1 MDIPITDIRAL
12 LDGYRHRLYT
22 PEQVMDETFE
32 RIDSNG
38 DDRVW
43 ITRLDRQRVR
53 DQVNKLPANPSADD
67 LAAYPLYG
75 VPFAVKDNID
85 VQGLPT
91 TAGCAAFAYVA
102 QATAP
107 VVEALLNAGAI
118 LFGKTNMTQFA
129 LGLAGER
136 SPYGIPRN
144 RFDAEYITGGS
155 SSGSAVAMAD
165 RLLSFTL
172 GTDTAGSGRL
182 PAALNNVVG
191 LKPSIGLL
199 SMRGVVP
206 ACLSLDCVS
215 IFAEDTRSAEIVFD
229 VVNVPDPLDPYSR
242 EIPEAKSADIRR
254 VGILA
259 DKDREFFGDTDCAA
273 VYAAAI
279 ERLSDLGIVCSE
291 IDYAPFRE
299 TAAMLYN
306 GPWMAERDV
315 AIGDFIRSNPEAVVP
330 ITRDSILGSSSI
342 TAADAFRS
350 FHRLKELQRQTRAT
364 WARNDALLLPTVP
377 TTYKIAEV
385 MKDPFGVL
393 HRLSLYTN
401 FVNLLD
407 LSAITLPS
415 GFTRAGFPVG
425 LTLIGQAF
433 ADKALLAL
441 AHDYMGRTLREC
453 EAAPRAVPELRTA

>member
-1 MDIPITDIRAL
+1 VSIPITNIHAL
-12 LDGYRHRLYT
+12 LDGYRHHRYS
-22 PEQVMDETFE
+22 PEQVVDETLE
-32 RIDSNG
+32 RIENNG

-43 ITRLDRQRVR
+43 ITRLDRESILE
-53 DQVNKLPANPSADD
+53 QVNKLPASPLADD
-67 LAAYPLYG
+67 LATYPLYG

-102 QATAP
+102 EATAP
-107 VVEALLNAGAI
+107 VVERLLKAGAI

-136 SPYGIPRN
+136 APYGIPRN
-144 RFDAEYITGGS
+144 RFAAEYITGGS

-199 SMRGVVP
+199 SIRGVVP

-229 VVNVPDPLDPYSR
+229 VVCAPDVLDPYSR
-242 EIPEAKSADIRR
+242 DMRETKSAPIRR

-259 DKDREFFGDTDCAA
+259 EKDREFFGDTDSAA

-279 ERLSDLGIVCSE
+279 ERLLDLGIVCSE

-315 AIGDFIRSNPEAVVP
+315 AVGEFIRKNPDAVVP
-330 ITRDSILGSSSI
+330 ITRDSILGSSKI

-350 FHRLKELQRQTRAT
+350 FQRLKELQRQTRAT
-364 WARNDALLLPTVP
+364 WASNDAILLPTSP
-377 TTYKIAEV
+377 TTYKIADV
-385 MKDPFGVL
+385 MKDPFGIL

-415 GFTRAGFPVG
+415 GFTGEGLPVG
-425 LTLIGQAF
+425 LTLIGPAF
-433 ADKALLAL
+433 TDKSLLAL
-441 AHDYMGRTLREC
+441 AHDYMDRTLQERESG
-453 EAAPRAVPELRTA
+453 PRAVSELRTA